1 MDTLDIYKCSLH
13 FKHTYIVLVTEHDR
27 SDDLKDVFS
36 GDLLRQAAGVLL
48 QLLQDGVVH
57 ILEYQVQFTF
67 ASKNLNIF
75 LWALDLFL
83 IISLL
88 SDLNKIDEMFMSE
101 PLQHPDLSE
110 GNLLNCRIILRLEEL
125 FYCNQL
131 KCSKIFR
138 YDNFDNMT

>member
-1 MDTLDIYKCSLH
+1 MDILH

-36 GDLLRQAAGVLL
+36 GNLLRQAAGVFL

-75 LWALDLFL
+75 MSIRL
-83 IISLL
+83 I
-88 SDLNKIDEMFMSE
+88 F
-101 PLQHPDLSE
+101 
-110 GNLLNCRIILRLEEL
+110 
-125 FYCNQL
+125 
-131 KCSKIFR
+131 
-138 YDNFDNMT
+138 